1 MKVVVFLGWTP
12 TTRTEVV
19 EELCEIV
26 VGFVGVNLEDQG

>member
-12 TTRTEVV
+12 TTRIEVV
-19 EELCEIV
+19 KELCKIV